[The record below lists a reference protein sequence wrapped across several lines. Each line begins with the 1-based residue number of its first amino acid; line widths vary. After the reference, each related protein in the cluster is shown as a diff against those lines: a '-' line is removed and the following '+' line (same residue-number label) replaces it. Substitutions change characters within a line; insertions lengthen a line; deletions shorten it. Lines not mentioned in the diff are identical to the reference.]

1 MPKINSIINPQNYEL
16 IRDRI
21 AEIIVDEIEGQ
32 KALGNDIGLK
42 VLYLENH
49 IPVSHTNLPCIVIS
63 TSKGSYKNKTQK
75 SIDGNYDFFIDVI
88 TKSKS
93 TKTENGDKISAVYV
107 QKVVGLIRTIL
118 ESPVYNTL
126 GFAKPFSCR
135 SIISGI
141 EFGTLKDVDEENVQL
156 GRLTFNIDVPES
168 MKFVEP
174 VLIYEYV
181 TSVKLGESN
190 SGYLFSGQ
198 NPSPDDGP
206 VCSPAIL
213 NINGVSFDE
222 IASGGTLDLQVVN
235 QSGAL
240 VGSKVGVNWVVNTGG
255 NTEEESFQFSFIYE

>member
-1 MPKINSIINPQNYEL
+1 MPKINSIINPQKYEV

-32 KALGNDIGLK
+32 KALGNNIGLK
-42 VLYLENH
+42 YLYLENH
-49 IPVSHTNLPCIVIS
+49 IPVSHTSLPCIVIS
-63 TSKGSYKNKTQK
+63 TSKGTYKNKSQI
-75 SIDGNYDFFIDVI
+75 SIDGNYDFYIDI
-88 TKSKS
+88 IAKKKAT
-93 TKTENGDKISAVYV
+93 TNENGDKLSAVYV
-107 QKVVGLIRTIL
+107 QKVVGMIRTIL

-126 GFAKPFSCR
+126 GFTKPFSCR

-141 EFGTLKDVDEENVQL
+141 EFGTIKDVDEENVQL

-168 MKFVEP
+168 MKFVDP

-222 IASGGTLDLQVVN
+222 IASGGTLNLQIIN
-235 QSGAL
+235 QSGSP
-240 VGSKVGVNWVVNTGG
+240 VGSQVGENWVVNTGG
-255 NTEEESFQFSFIYE
+255 NTEEESLQFLFIYE